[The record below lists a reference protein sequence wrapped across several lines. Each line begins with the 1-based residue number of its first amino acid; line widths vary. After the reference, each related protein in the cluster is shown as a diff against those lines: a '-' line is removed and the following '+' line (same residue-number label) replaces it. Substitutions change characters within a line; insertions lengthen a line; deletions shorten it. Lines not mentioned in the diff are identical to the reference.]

1 MSFSTGADADTAAAE
16 RTEAARLDALA
27 RCRILDTPTEGVYD
41 DLARL
46 AAQLC
51 DTPIALITFL
61 DRDRQ
66 WFKAA
71 VGFGDRRETP
81 RDVAFC
87 AHTLHEAGDLMMVPD
102 THADA
107 RFAHNP
113 LVRGE
118 PFVRFYAGAS
128 VRSPDNGC
136 LLGNLCV
143 LDRRPR
149 GLDTAQAEALRRLA
163 RQLDA
168 HLQARRHVAELRQA
182 ESALRATEARLH
194 AFLENGPAVAFMK
207 DANGRYQYVNRQ
219 CARRFNT
226 QPADWLGKT
235 DAELWP
241 PDTAVPIRKRDS
253 LVLSGGRP
261 LSHEETIPGPDGEPT
276 HWLVY
281 KFPLVAADSSP
292 VLGGLALD
300 ITGRKKSEAE
310 RERLVAEL
318 RDTLAHVKT
327 LKGFLPICA
336 SCKNIRDD
344 AGYWQQIE
352 SYLREHSEVEFT
364 HGICPRCAER
374 LYPEFSTMQVR
385 PPGK

>member
-1 MSFSTGADADTAAAE
+1 MSSPVVAAPAAQD
-16 RTEAARLDALA
+16 EAARLEALA
-27 RCRILDTPTEGVYD
+27 RCRILDTPAENVYD
-41 DLARL
+41 DLAHL
-46 AAQLC
+46 AAGLC
-51 DTPIALITFL
+51 AAPMALITFL

-87 AHTLHEAGDLMMVPD
+87 AHALHEPGDLLVVPD

-107 RFAHNP
+107 RFADNP
-113 LVRGE
+113 LVRAA

-128 VRSPDNGC
+128 VRSSEGGY

-143 LDRRPR
+143 LDPRPR
-149 GLDTAQAEALRRLA
+149 GLDAMQADGLRRLA
-163 RQLDA
+163 RQLAA
-168 HLQARRHVAELRQA
+168 HLQARRHVAELRHA
-182 ESALRATEARLH
+182 EAELRATEARLH

-207 DANGRYQYVNRQ
+207 DADGRYLYVNRH
-219 CARRFNT
+219 CTRRFDT
-226 QPADWLGKT
+226 QPADWLGRT

-241 PDTAVPIRKRDS
+241 PETAAPIRERDQ

-281 KFPLVAADSSP
+281 KFPLAAADGSR
-292 VLGGLALD
+292 VLGGMSLD
-300 ITGRKKSEAE
+300 ITGRKKAEAE

-352 SYLREHSEVEFT
+352 SYLREHAEVEFT
-364 HGICPRCAER
+364 HGICPRCAEK
-374 LYPEFSTMQVR
+374 LYPEFSVMRSPQ
-385 PPGK
+385 PPRGK